1 MEKWITRSVALI
13 CAVGSTALFWT
24 FGIFVAVPWRENRIL
39 SLNQVELQLIGIP
52 LIAGV
57 AVAWGALHLLAV
69 AEGGSRLYR
78 ASRIVLLLVSLLAI
92 CGGGMWSM
100 ERIG

>member
-1 MEKWITRSVALI
+1 MEKWLTRSVALL

-24 FGIFVAVPWRENRIL
+24 FGIFVAVPWRESRIL
-39 SLNQVELQLIGIP
+39 SLNSVEVQVIGIP

-69 AEGGSRLYR
+69 TEGGSRLYR
-78 ASRIVLLLVSLLAI
+78 VSRIVLLLASVLAI
-92 CGGGMWSM
+92 HWGGAWSAA
-100 ERIG
+100 RVG